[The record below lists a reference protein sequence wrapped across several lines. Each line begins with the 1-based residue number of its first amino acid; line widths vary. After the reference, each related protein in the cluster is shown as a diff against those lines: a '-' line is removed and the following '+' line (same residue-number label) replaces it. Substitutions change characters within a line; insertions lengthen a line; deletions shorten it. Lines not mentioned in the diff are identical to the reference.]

1 MLLVHRNKNLVE
13 QQVGKSSGKMKRV
26 KNGPKNA
33 QYVQKVLKNPDPVEV
48 MFTLKAMVRAKS
60 NSLFQFALAVTILA
74 SWTIMTNFQKVPN
87 GHQLDE

>member
-1 MLLVHRNKNLVE
+1 MLLVHRKKNLVE
-13 QQVGKSSGKMKRV
+13 QQVGKISAKMKRV

-48 MFTLKAMVRAKS
+48 MFTLKAMVLVKS

-74 SWTIMTNFQKVPN
+74 R
-87 GHQLDE
+87 